1 MKFEFEMLF
10 GCQKLVNRLN
20 KLEILSGKKRNE
32 DERGR
37 DRDFRVCDYLHH
49 F

>member
-10 GCQKLVNRLN
+10 GCQKLVNRVN
-20 KLEILSGKKRNE
+20 KLEILSGKKEMKMRE
-32 DERGR
+32 GEIEI
-37 DRDFRVCDYLHH
+37 FEYVTIYII